1 MNKTEHHDYTEQLLE
16 ACLLAGKIM
25 LQSGAETS
33 RVADTLERIIR
44 NALGNPNSS
53 ETYTYVTVNGIDIAY
68 CAVGITC
75 GLMIAGIIFRFTV
88 APFIR

>member
-16 ACLLAGKIM
+16 AYLLAGKIM

-33 RVADTLERIIR
+33 RVADTMERIIR

-53 ETYTYVTVNGIDIAY
+53 ETYTYVTVNGID
-68 CAVGITC
+68 V
-75 GLMIAGIIFRFTV
+75 
-88 APFIR
+88 